1 MKKWKVVVA
10 GAGRAGEDLAVGG
23 IRIGGRYAD
32 LSCVHLAAIADVD
45 EARAR
50 TIAGKNGIPGVYSDI
65 ATMLDKE
72 KPDVMF
78 IMTPLQEHFAHAMM
92 CIERGVHFVLE
103 KPATQTVGE
112 LEQIREWAERAKV
125 KGMVS
130 HNYKF
135 LPGFVDAWKWYKEGL
150 LGDIVHI
157 DRVWMSPP
165 QEDRMERVDGW
176 WHHIPGGRMADGM
189 PHHLYVAYPFV
200 GEMELQHVSVKKLS
214 KDRPWSACDEADIVL
229 SSAKGYVNIRM
240 STNQQSWPEGKRG
253 LTYYVVLYGTHRNA
267 IIYQQEAQLLM
278 PGMDWKIRRAKEVI
292 AKAAKEKL
300 ARFLNKPVE
309 QGIRGGHNVMYNRF
323 FQYLEGK
330 IENPVPWDE
339 AIHVMKMTEQIG
351 AAMQTQIDALNRKS
365 APIPEKATS

>member
-23 IRIGGRYAD
+23 IRIGGRFAD
-32 LSCVHLAAIADVD
+32 LSNVDLAAIADVD
-45 EARAR
+45 EARVKLV
-50 TIAGKNGIPGVYSDI
+50 AGKNNIPGVYTDI
-65 ATMLDKE
+65 KTMLDKE

-78 IMTPLQEHFAHAMM
+78 IMTPLAEHYRDAMM
-92 CIERGVHFVLE
+92 CIERGIHFVLE

-112 LEQIREWAERAKV
+112 LEEIRSACEKAGV

-135 LPGFVDAWKWYKEGL
+135 LPGFIDAWQWYKDGL

-165 QEDRMERVDGW
+165 HEDRMERVDGW
-176 WHHIPGGRMADGM
+176 WHHIPGGRMADGV
-189 PHHLYVAYPFV
+189 PHHVYVSYPFV

-229 SSAKGYVNIRM
+229 STAKGYVNIRM
-240 STNQQSWPEGKRG
+240 STNQASWPEGKRG

-267 IIYQQEAQLLM
+267 IIFQQEAHLLM
-278 PGMDWKIRRAKEVI
+278 PGMDWKIRRAKQAIGKNIREKI
-292 AKAAKEKL
+292 ARL
-300 ARFLNKPVE
+300 RGKPLE

-323 FQYLEGK
+323 FQYLEGN
-330 IENPVPWDE
+330 IENPVPWEE
-339 AIHVMKMTEQIG
+339 AIHVMKITEQIG
-351 AAMQTQIDALNRKS
+351 AAMQREIDALNGKT
-365 APIPEKATS
+365 APALELAGT